1 MFVILVWSL
10 LPQSAP
16 LVDRVRHL
24 GVANLVKSL
33 NPGVEQHFPLI
44 LSSNVCQSAHAS
56 SSTLLPLDCSL
67 RGKCN
72 TYLILVS
79 SHKEMCKG
87 IFHTNDKFCSIGV
100 QLQKFDFALNCCTGV
115 FCDSL
120 IKNCRI

>member
-44 LSSNVCQSAHAS
+44 LSSNVCQSAHAH
-56 SSTLLPLDCSL
+56 LLHFCLWIALLEANVIHILFWFLPIKKCVRASFIQMISFVALVCSC
-67 RGKCN
+67 RS
-72 TYLILVS
+72 LIL
-79 SHKEMCKG
+79 H
-87 IFHTNDKFCSIGV
+87 
-100 QLQKFDFALNCCTGV
+100 
-115 FCDSL
+115 
-120 IKNCRI
+120 